1 MGQEMKIYVDAAA
14 RGNPGKSGIGVVVCD
29 SCDKVVAKLSEY
41 IGQATNNVAEYMA
54 LIYALQEALI
64 LGAKRVSVFSD
75 SELVV
80 KQISGEY
87 AVKNEELKR
96 LRKQI
101 EHLRKG
107 FEELN
112 ITFIRREENKSADKL
127 ANQAI
132 DDAS

>member
-1 MGQEMKIYVDAAA
+1 MVQEMKIYVDAAA

-29 SCDKVVAKLSEY
+29 HSEVVVAKLSEY
-41 IGQATNNVAEYMA
+41 IGQATNNVAEYTA
-54 LIYALQEALI
+54 LIYALLEALI

-107 FEELN
+107 FKELN
-112 ITFIRREENKSADKL
+112 ITFIRREENKPADKL

>member
-1 MGQEMKIYVDAAA
+1 MQEIKIYVDAAS
-14 RGNPGKSGIGVVVCD
+14 RGNPGKAGIGAVIYD
-29 SCDKVVAKLSEY
+29 SSDKVVTKLSEY
-41 IGQATNNVAEYMA
+41 IGHATNNVAEYTGV
-54 LIYALQEALI
+54 IYALQEALI
-64 LGAKRVSVFSD
+64 LGAKRVSIFSD

-87 AVKNEELKR
+87 AVKNEDLRR
-96 LRKQI
+96 LRKQV

-107 FEELN
+107 FKELN
-112 ITFIRREENKSADKL
+112 ITFIRREKNKLADKL

>member
-1 MGQEMKIYVDAAA
+1 MQEIKIYVDAAA
-14 RGNPGKSGIGVVVCD
+14 RGNPGKSGIGAVIYD
-29 SCDKVVAKLSEY
+29 SSDKVVAKLSEY
-41 IGQATNNVAEYMA
+41 IGHATNNVAEYTGI
-54 LIYALQEALI
+54 IYALQEALI
-64 LGAKRVSVFSD
+64 LGAKRVSIFSD

-87 AVKNEELKR
+87 AVKNEDLRR

-107 FEELN
+107 FKELN
-112 ITFIRREENKSADKL
+112 ITFIRREKNKFADKL